1 MKKGKKD
8 FRNKLFIKDLENIS
22 GIKAHTIRIWEQRY
36 KIFEP
41 HRTDTGIRYYDEDQ
55 LRLILN
61 ISILNNNGYKIS
73 KIAEMGLDEIR
84 EKCQQLSENRSKYDG
99 QIQAL
104 ISTMMMF
111 DEKEFNKILSINILK
126 LGLEDTMT
134 QIVFPFMEQIG
145 LLWLSGS
152 IHPAHEHFISNLI
165 RQRLFVAIDN
175 LSVRPSND
183 SKKFLVF
190 VPTGESHDLSILFAN
205 YVLRSRGHEVIYLG
219 SQTPFEDLYKIF
231 DIRKP
236 DFIFSIITSL
246 NSNVSVQTFIN
257 NLGKYWKDTQILLSG
272 SQVSNKKDLKLADNI
287 RIFNHPGELVEFLVE
302 IKESLKYKNS
312 IKSFSQQNNNSNMGF

>member
-1 MKKGKKD
+1 MKRGKKE
-8 FRNKLFIKDLENIS
+8 FRNKLFIKDIENIS

-41 HRTDTGIRYYDEDQ
+41 HRTDTGIRYYDEEQ

-61 ISILNNNGYKIS
+61 ISILNNNGFKIS
-73 KIAEMGLDEIR
+73 KIAEMSLEDIHK
-84 EKCQQLSENRSKYDG
+84 KCQELSENRSKYDG
-99 QIQAL
+99 QVQSL
-104 ISTMMMF
+104 VSTMMLF

-126 LGLEDTMT
+126 IGLEDTMI
-134 QIVFPFMEQIG
+134 QIVFPFLEQIG

-175 LSVRPSND
+175 LNVTQTNN

-205 YVLRSRGHEVIYLG
+205 YVLRSRGHDVIYLG
-219 SQTPFEDLYKIF
+219 SQTPFEDLYDIF
-231 DIRKP
+231 DLRKP
-236 DFIFSIITSL
+236 DYIFSVITSIS
-246 NSNVSVQTFIN
+246 SNVSIQTFIN
-257 NLGKYWKDTQILLSG
+257 LLGKQWKETHVILSG
-272 SQVSNKKDLKLADNI
+272 NQVANKRDLKLPQN
-287 RIFNHPGELVEFLVE
+287 FKVVNNPSEFIAYLE
-302 IKESLKYKNS
+302 EMKTNLKF
-312 IKSFSQQNNNSNMGF
+312 KSSVRNFSQTPNPQ